1 MMNILRTM
9 VRATVLVMA
18 SVFAMTVSAASRPK
32 ILVTFPT
39 DGYFEMMGESVT
51 LGLKAARELMPE
63 LDRRYEFVDVPTK
76 GDIKSMS
83 EDIQQ
88 AIKDHKPF
96 AIVGGISSL
105 HAFAIG
111 DLAEKNGVYYIAP
124 YATNPKV
131 TEAKKYVYTT
141 CFDDR
146 FQAEALAAFVVKK
159 SKKKRV
165 AMISQAAEPYSV
177 YLSQA
182 FSEKV
187 KQLGGEI
194 VLSLTVSE
202 GQPLPAADKAKI
214 LELKPDYVFIPIYQ
228 KSVAVMLKQFMS
240 EKNANLTFL
249 GSDAWAGGLT
259 ISGTF
264 KEGLSPMKAYSV
276 EHWVSSHTTALG
288 KKVLDHLAQK
298 QKAGEEQGYAR
309 MDSSG
314 MALGFDSALL
324 LLQAAENKK
333 AKVGRSPFDGLRFE
347 GATGRFDYRAGH
359 APRKTLYILE
369 SDMNGVRYFDK
380 ISEL

>member
-1 MMNILRTM
+1 MKRFSGAVLKASILFAHLM
-9 VRATVLVMA
+9 
-18 SVFAMTVSAASRPK
+18 SVVAIAAPRPK
-32 ILVTFPT
+32 VLVTFPK
-39 DGYFEMMGESVT
+39 DGYFEMMGESVA
-51 LGLKAARELMPE
+51 LGLKAARELFPE

-83 EDIQQ
+83 DDVQQ
-88 AIKDHKPF
+88 AIQDHKPF

-111 DLAEKNGVYYIAP
+111 ELAEKNAIYYIAP

-131 TEAKKYVYTT
+131 TEGKKYIYTA

-146 FQAEALAAFVVKK
+146 FQAEALATFVVKK

-177 YLSQA
+177 FLSQA
-182 FSEKV
+182 FSEKL
-187 KQLGGEI
+187 KKLGGEV

-202 GQPLPAADKAKI
+202 GQTLPEADKAKI

-249 GSDAWAGGLT
+249 GSDAWAGGLA

-264 KEGLSPMKAYSV
+264 KEGSSPMKAYSV
-276 EHWVSSHTTALG
+276 EHWVSSRPSALG
-288 KKVLDHLAQK
+288 KKVLDFLNGK
-298 QKAGEEQGYAR
+298 QKGEGEVYAR
-309 MDSSG
+309 VDSSG
-314 MALGFDSALL
+314 MALGFDSALFL
-324 LLQAAENKK
+324 LKAAQRK
-333 AKVGRSPFDGLRFE
+333 ATKSSVSPFDGLRFE
-347 GATGRFDYRAGH
+347 GATGRFDYRARH
-359 APRKTLYILE
+359 APQKTLYILE
-369 SDMNGVRYFDK
+369 SDMKGVRYFDQ